1 MKTIKD
7 IIGLNDGDFTIST
20 IGGTKLFTF
29 NELIEF
35 FSLPLSDDEIKENT
49 ILALYLY
56 INLFKVDSEIYLENK
71 MRVNQKFKDK
81 YLDYYVK
88 KNINSFERMYSEI
101 LKDLSRE
108 CKTEEEYVNVLM
120 DLKSQKPNDRFNS
133 ELLALSADIEFYL
146 YNVVLNQGGNW
157 QKLIN
162 EYNEK
167 DPHNK
172 ELWYSISLQYM
183 KTLSNTF
190 KMLSFL

>member
-1 MKTIKD
+1 
-7 IIGLNDGDFTIST
+7 
-20 IGGTKLFTF
+20 
-29 NELIEF
+29 
-35 FSLPLSDDEIKENT
+35 
-49 ILALYLY
+49 
-56 INLFKVDSEIYLENK
+56 
-71 MRVNQKFKDK
+71 
-81 YLDYYVK
+81 
-88 KNINSFERMYSEI
+88 MYSEI

-133 ELLALSADIEFYL
+133 ELLALSSNIEFYL

-167 DPHNK
+167 DPNNK

>member
-133 ELLALSADIEFYL
+133 ELLALSSNIEFYL

-167 DPHNK
+167 DPNNK